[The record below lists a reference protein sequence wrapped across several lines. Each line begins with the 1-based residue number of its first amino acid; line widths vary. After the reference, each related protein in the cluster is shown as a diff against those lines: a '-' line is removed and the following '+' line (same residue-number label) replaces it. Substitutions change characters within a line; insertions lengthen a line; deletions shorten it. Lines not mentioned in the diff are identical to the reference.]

1 MYRSRTFV
9 KQTLRLYYNPEITL
23 HFYFDTM
30 LIKIQMEQKETIW
43 KLVFI
48 NSFYEEWAG
57 RKSSCILLQLDF

>member
-1 MYRSRTFV
+1 
-9 KQTLRLYYNPEITL
+9 
-23 HFYFDTM
+23 M

-57 RKSSCILLQLDF
+57 RKSSCIVLQLDF